1 MDSISETALTRC
13 CLNQLK
19 PYKMEKLMSIWAI
32 ALGGTLGFGLVT
44 MIVEIIIEGVP
55 HLYI

>member
-19 PYKMEKLMSIWAI
+19 PYTMEKLMNIWAI
-32 ALGGTLGFGLVT
+32 ALGSTFVLGLVT
-44 MIVEIIIEGVP
+44 MIVKIIINGFP
-55 HLYI
+55 TLNI

>member
-1 MDSISETALTRC
+1 
-13 CLNQLK
+13 
-19 PYKMEKLMSIWAI
+19 MSIWAI

>member
-1 MDSISETALTRC
+1 
-13 CLNQLK
+13 
-19 PYKMEKLMSIWAI
+19 MEKLMSIWAI

-44 MIVEIIIEGVP
+44 IIIEIIIDGVP